1 MRTTPG
7 LASINPTQRF
17 KIDRICVIVFGFDE
31 HYLRNPATFTTP
43 SHTYQKEKSIMGRRD
58 ADHKLTPKFRPGKLA
73 ADLHRKTWSDKDKA
87 DDKKDESKDDKKG
100 K

>member
-1 MRTTPG
+1 
-7 LASINPTQRF
+7 
-17 KIDRICVIVFGFDE
+17 
-31 HYLRNPATFTTP
+31 
-43 SHTYQKEKSIMGRRD
+43 MGRRD